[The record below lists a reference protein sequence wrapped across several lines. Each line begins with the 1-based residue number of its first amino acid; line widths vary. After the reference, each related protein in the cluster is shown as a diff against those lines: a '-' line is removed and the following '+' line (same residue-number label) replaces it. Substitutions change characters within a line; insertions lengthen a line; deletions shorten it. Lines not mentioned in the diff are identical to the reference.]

1 MFYWSNRVLMQRLAP
16 LNATVGPTYFVALR
30 IALAAAEQDRISW
43 VEGELD
49 RIAAAI
55 REVRE
60 YIEWAREQAQARR
73 AAGVERTRH
82 PLDSYSNR
90 TCATWIFGDCSL
102 LHSCIGSSGES
113 SPERN
118 ARR

>member
-1 MFYWSNRVLMQRLAP
+1 MQRFHDVRDRNRELEPEQAVP
-16 LNATVGPTYFVALR
+16 DDQQ
-30 IALAAAEQDRISW
+30 AAEQDRISW